1 MEGWVMRLL
10 FAGLSLVVLSG
21 CGYLQ
26 ADNRPNYTRPEF
38 AQADVQKGF
47 STGFASLTD
56 CRKAQLQRRA
66 GSQDKRC

>member
-1 MEGWVMRLL
+1 MRLL
-10 FAGLSLVVLSG
+10 FAGLSLMLLSG

-47 STGFASLTD
+47 SSGFVSLTD
-56 CRKAQLQRRA
+56 CSKARLQSHA
-66 GSQDKRC
+66 GSRDKRC

>member
-10 FAGLSLVVLSG
+10 FAGLSLMVLSG

>member
-1 MEGWVMRLL
+1 MRIIL
-10 FAGLSLVVLSG
+10 AGIALSLLTG

-47 STGFASLTD
+47 SSGFVSLTDD
-56 CRKAQLQRRA
+56 CRKAKGAKRA
-66 GSQDKRC
+66 C